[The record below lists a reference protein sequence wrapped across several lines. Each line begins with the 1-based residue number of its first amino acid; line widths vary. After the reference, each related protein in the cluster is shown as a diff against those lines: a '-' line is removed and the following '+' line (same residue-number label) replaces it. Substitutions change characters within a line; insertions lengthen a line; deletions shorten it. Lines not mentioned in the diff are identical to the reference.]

1 MEYYD
6 VANVSPDSNVT
17 RHMSTQIIK
26 LNKEKQVKKIL
37 RFTNCTVPPGPDGCL
52 LLLGEE
58 EGVPGG
64 VPGGELG
71 GVGRGVGR
79 GVVPTVRHVEGS
91 EVPLCLR
98 NAESA
103 RMVVH
108 LERVGDSC
116 Q

>member
-1 MEYYD
+1 
-6 VANVSPDSNVT
+6 
-17 RHMSTQIIK
+17 MSTQVIK
-26 LNKEKQVKKIL
+26 QDTEKQVNKIL
-37 RFTNCTVPPGPDGCL
+37 RSTICTVPPRPDGCL

-58 EGVPGG
+58 EG